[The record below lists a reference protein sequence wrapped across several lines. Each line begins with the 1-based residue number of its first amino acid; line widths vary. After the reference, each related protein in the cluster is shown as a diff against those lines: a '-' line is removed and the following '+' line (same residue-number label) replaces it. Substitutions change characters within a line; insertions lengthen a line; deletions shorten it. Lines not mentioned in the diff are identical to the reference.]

1 MNSDIYQTLE
11 RTFPYAGQNNIR
23 DTVSKLQKSNKA
35 SIVKTDYEALCQT
48 IMQEY
53 RYLSFSEIVQII
65 SELHYKNDENM
76 QYLACL
82 Y

>member
-11 RTFPYAGQNNIR
+11 STFPYAGQNNIR

-35 SIVKTDYEALCQT
+35 SIVKTDYEALCQI

-53 RYLSFSEIVQII
+53 KYLCYSEIVQII

-76 QYLACL
+76 QYLACM